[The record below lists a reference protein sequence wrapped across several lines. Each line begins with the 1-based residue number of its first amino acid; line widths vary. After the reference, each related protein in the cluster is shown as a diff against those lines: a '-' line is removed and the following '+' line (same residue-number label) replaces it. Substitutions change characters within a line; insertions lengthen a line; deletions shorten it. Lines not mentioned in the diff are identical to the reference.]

1 MADFVQLLLNFAN
14 DLGYPGIIILMAIE
28 SSFIPFPSEVVIPPA
43 AYLAY
48 QGKLDIFLVIL
59 CGVIGSLIG
68 AVVNYVLAMWLGRPL
83 VYILVE
89 KKWAKFL
96 LLSKK
101 NVEKAEGYFLKYGAM
116 STFLGRLVPAV
127 RQLISLPAGF
137 VRMNFWI
144 FLFFTFLGSAFWVSI
159 LAFLGYFF
167 GSNQELF
174 ERYYGE
180 IAIFIVIAVILFV
193 GIYAFYKLRRRVV

>member
-1 MADFVQLLLNFAN
+1 MLDFAA

-48 QGKLDIFLVIL
+48 KGEFNVFLVIL

-68 AVVNYVLAMWLGRPL
+68 AVVNYVLAMYLGRPL
-83 VYILVE
+83 VYVLVE
-89 KKWAKFL
+89 KKWAKFF
-96 LLSKK
+96 LLSKR
-101 NVEKAEGYFLKYGAM
+101 NVERAESYFLKYGAM

-137 VRMNFWI
+137 VRMNFLV
-144 FLFFTFLGSAFWVSI
+144 FLFFTFLGSTLWVSI
-159 LAFLGYFF
+159 LAALGYFF
-167 GSNQELF
+167 GSNQEIFQKYYETIAVSVVLF
-174 ERYYGE
+174 
-180 IAIFIVIAVILFV
+180 VILFAGV
-193 GIYAFYKLRRRVV
+193 YFFCKFRRKDL

>member
-1 MADFVQLLLNFAN
+1 MADFVQLMLNFAA

-43 AYLAY
+43 AYLAFKGQFNVY
-48 QGKLDIFLVIL
+48 LVIL

-68 AVVNYVLAMWLGRPL
+68 AVVNYVLAMYLGRPL
-83 VYILVE
+83 VYVLVE
-89 KKWAKFL
+89 KKWAKFF

-101 NVEKAEGYFLKYGAM
+101 NVEKAESYFLKYGAM

-137 VRMNFWI
+137 VRMNFLI
-144 FLFFTFLGSAFWVSI
+144 FLFFTFLGSTIWVSI
-159 LAFLGYFF
+159 LAALGYFF
-167 GSNQELF
+167 GSNQEIFQKYYETIAVFTVLF
-174 ERYYGE
+174 
-180 IAIFIVIAVILFV
+180 VILFV
-193 GIYAFYKLRRRVV
+193 GIYLFYKFRRKDS

>member
-1 MADFVQLLLNFAN
+1 MADFVQLMLDFAA

-43 AYLAY
+43 AYLAFK
-48 QGKLDIFLVIL
+48 GEFNVFLVIL

-68 AVVNYVLAMWLGRPL
+68 AVVNYVLAMYLGRPL
-83 VYILVE
+83 VYVLVE
-89 KKWAKFL
+89 KKWAKFF

-101 NVEKAEGYFLKYGAM
+101 NVEKAESYFLKYGAM

-137 VRMNFWI
+137 VRMNFLV
-144 FLFFTFLGSAFWVSI
+144 FLFFTFLGSTIWVSI
-159 LAFLGYFF
+159 LAALGYFF
-167 GSNQELF
+167 GSNQEIF
-174 ERYYGE
+174 QKYYE
-180 IAIFIVIAVILFV
+180 TIAVFTVLFIILFL
-193 GIYAFYKLRRRVV
+193 GIYLFYKFRKKDS

>member
-1 MADFVQLLLNFAN
+1 MADFVQLMLDFAT

-43 AYLAY
+43 AYLAFKG
-48 QGKLDIFLVIL
+48 QFNVFLVTL

-68 AVVNYVLAMWLGRPL
+68 AVVNYVLAMYLGRPL
-83 VYILVE
+83 VYVLVE
-89 KKWAKFL
+89 KKWAKFF

-101 NVEKAEGYFLKYGAM
+101 NVEKAESYFLKYGAM

-137 VRMNFWI
+137 VRMNFLI
-144 FLFFTFLGSAFWVSI
+144 FLFFTFLGSTIWVSI
-159 LAFLGYFF
+159 LAALGYFF
-167 GSNQELF
+167 GSNQEIFQKYYETIAVFTVLF
-174 ERYYGE
+174 
-180 IAIFIVIAVILFV
+180 VILFV
-193 GIYAFYKLRRRVV
+193 GIYLFYKFRRKDS